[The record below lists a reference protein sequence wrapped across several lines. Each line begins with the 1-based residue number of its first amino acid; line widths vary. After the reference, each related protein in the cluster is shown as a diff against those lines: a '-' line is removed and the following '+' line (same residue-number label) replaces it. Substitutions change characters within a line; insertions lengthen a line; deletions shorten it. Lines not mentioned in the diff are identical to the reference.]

1 MHFLGQMLSRES
13 KVPLTHV
20 AYKGGSAALADTIGG
35 TIPALISTL
44 PNLLPMHR
52 AGKLRILATSGAEPD
67 PAVPGVP
74 TFQSA
79 GFPALTIEESFGYF
93 ARSGTPAAAIAT
105 LSQAIIRAVH
115 SPHVLGLLKKS
126 EFHVQ
131 TLSPDALDRE
141 VRTEFVMWDR
151 IVKSTG
157 YTPEQ

>member
-1 MHFLGQMLSRES
+1 MQ
-13 KVPLTHV
+13 
-20 AYKGGSAALADTIGG
+20 
-35 TIPALISTL
+35 
-44 PNLLPMHR
+44 R

-74 TFQSA
+74 TFKAA
-79 GFPALTIEESFGYF
+79 GFPALTVEESFGCF
-93 ARSGTPAAAIAT
+93 ARAGTPAVAIAT
-105 LSQAIIRAVH
+105 LSQAIFRAVH

-151 IVKSTG
+151 VVKSTG